1 MTHRPEDTTI
11 SAVMETLIE
20 QGLDGMAEA
29 VALLLNEAMKIERSE
44 FLGAGPYERSAD
56 RIGSGNGYKDK
67 RVRTRVGE
75 MALRVPQVRGLPA
88 DLAGFYPK
96 SLEKGLRSERALKLA
111 VAEMYVSGVSTRR
124 VADITQQLC
133 GFDVSST
140 EVSRA
145 AKLLDDELE
154 TWRNRPLGE
163 IPYLLLDARYE
174 KVRHG
179 GSVVDCAVL
188 VAIGVREDGKRSV
201 LGTSVALSEAEVHW
215 RRFMTSLLERGM
227 HGMRLI
233 VSDDHKGLQK
243 ARKATMPSVP
253 WQRCQFHLQQNAQA
267 YVPKVRMRTE
277 VAAAIRNVFNA
288 PDRPEADRQLKLLV
302 DRYRDTAPKLSSWAE
317 ANIPEG
323 LTVFELPAPHRKRL
337 RTTNGLERVNKEIK
351 RRTRVA
357 TLFPNEESLLRLV
370 SAILA
375 EISEDWETSKI
386 YINVKA
392 E

>member
-1 MTHRPEDTTI
+1 MCSDAAEWTI
-11 SAVMETLIE
+11 
-20 QGLDGMAEA
+20 
-29 VALLLNEAMKIERSE
+29 
-44 FLGAGPYERSAD
+44 
-56 RIGSGNGYKDK
+56 
-67 RVRTRVGE
+67 VG
-75 MALRVPQVRGLPA
+75 
-88 DLAGFYPK
+88 
-96 SLEKGLRSERALKLA
+96 
-111 VAEMYVSGVSTRR
+111 
-124 VADITQQLC
+124 
-133 GFDVSST
+133 
-140 EVSRA
+140 
-145 AKLLDDELE
+145 
-154 TWRNRPLGE
+154 
-163 IPYLLLDARYE
+163 
-174 KVRHG
+174 
-179 GSVVDCAVL
+179 
-188 VAIGVREDGKRSV
+188 
-201 LGTSVALSEAEVHW
+201 W
-215 RRFMTSLLERGM
+215 RRFMSSLLERGM

-243 ARKATMPSVP
+243 ARRATMPSVP

-267 YVPKVRMRTE
+267 YVPKVTMRTE

-288 PDRPEADRQLKLLV
+288 PDRTEADRQLKLLV
-302 DRYRDTAPKLSSWAE
+302 DRYRDTAPKLSAWAE

-323 LTVFELPAPHRKRL
+323 LTVFMLPASQRKRL